1 MSNDRARISRRK
13 FLQSSALGAAAAA
26 SGTLAAPRV
35 LRAQGAPVKLGVLHP
50 VSGALSYSGQQG
62 RLGAT
67 IAIDEINAA
76 GGIKALGG
84 AKIDPVLGDAQSTP
98 EGGNAE
104 VEKMNAAGVAAIVGG
119 YASSICLAASQTA
132 ARYDLPYLVDV
143 GVADN
148 IMTRG
153 LKNTFRFGPGFGV
166 IAKTAIDNLITINDQ
181 AGKPAK
187 TVMIVN
193 EDSLFGSG
201 LAKLLNAQLPDRG
214 FQILETIPHP
224 TPTRDFNNV
233 VLKIKAQN
241 PDLIIPANYYNE
253 YVLLARTLQQQRVR
267 PKGIYSILGGAA
279 SSYKFVK
286 EFPEAAQYIMD
297 CNHWFDPRNPK
308 ALALKKKVEDQGQFY
323 TYEVYMNYSCVLL
336 LADALERAASA
347 DRAKIIAALETST
360 FAGHVMPYGPTKF
373 VNGQNQGAAPVNTQV
388 LGNDIQVIF
397 PATFASAKPVFPMPA
412 DRPREVA
419 LRLCAGSI
427 GIMLSL
433 DILIPAVLNGIMK
446 GAVYAL
452 VALGADADL
461 RRAAHHQLR
470 SRRAADRGDVRGLLR
485 VQHARPRSHMSAAVV
500 LTPLFFVLGYALQ
513 RFVIGPASHG
523 EERNILLVTLGLAVV
538 IENGLLY
545 AFRADTRTVDLRLC
559 FQCCRSRLCLHPCA
573 APRWLRGR
581 ADRLR

>member
-26 SGTLAAPRV
+26 SGTLGAPRV

-67 IAIDEINAA
+67 IAIDEINSA

-279 SSYKFVK
+279 SSYKFVQ

-323 TYEVYMNYSCVLL
+323 TYEVFMNYSCVLL
-336 LADALERAASA
+336 LADALERAAGA
-347 DRAKIIAALETST
+347 DRAKIISALETST

-373 VNGQNQGAAPVNTQV
+373 VNGQNEGAAPVNTQV

-397 PATFASAKPVFPMPA
+397 PATFASAKPVFPMP
-412 DRPREVA
+412 
-419 LRLCAGSI
+419 
-427 GIMLSL
+427 
-433 DILIPAVLNGIMK
+433 PA
-446 GAVYAL
+446 
-452 VALGADADL
+452 
-461 RRAAHHQLR
+461 
-470 SRRAADRGDVRGLLR
+470 
-485 VQHARPRSHMSAAVV
+485 
-500 LTPLFFVLGYALQ
+500 
-513 RFVIGPASHG
+513 
-523 EERNILLVTLGLAVV
+523 
-538 IENGLLY
+538 
-545 AFRADTRTVDLRLC
+545 
-559 FQCCRSRLCLHPCA
+559 
-573 APRWLRGR
+573 
-581 ADRLR
+581 

>member
-26 SGTLAAPRV
+26 SGTLGAPRV

-67 IAIDEINAA
+67 IAIDEINSA

-201 LAKLLNAQLPDRG
+201 LAKLLNTQLPDRG

-323 TYEVYMNYSCVLL
+323 TYEVFMNYSCVLL

-347 DRAKIIAALETST
+347 DRAKIISALESST

-373 VNGQNQGAAPVNTQV
+373 VNGQNEGAAPVNTQV

-397 PATFASAKPVFPMPA
+397 PATFASAKPVFPMP
-412 DRPREVA
+412 
-419 LRLCAGSI
+419 
-427 GIMLSL
+427 
-433 DILIPAVLNGIMK
+433 PA
-446 GAVYAL
+446 
-452 VALGADADL
+452 
-461 RRAAHHQLR
+461 
-470 SRRAADRGDVRGLLR
+470 
-485 VQHARPRSHMSAAVV
+485 
-500 LTPLFFVLGYALQ
+500 
-513 RFVIGPASHG
+513 
-523 EERNILLVTLGLAVV
+523 
-538 IENGLLY
+538 
-545 AFRADTRTVDLRLC
+545 
-559 FQCCRSRLCLHPCA
+559 
-573 APRWLRGR
+573 
-581 ADRLR
+581 